1 MSITVLQEK
10 CDPKEA
16 LDKKLPYTAYLVEYT
31 DKDNLLCYDIA
42 VAGKAVDLFDYYYDK
57 YKKGFKKF
65 TQTEGRLTPS
75 QWSHATSKPSP
86 PPKKKKGKPK
96 PPPEASA

>member
-1 MSITVLQEK
+1 MKIIHEK
-10 CDPKEA
+10 CDPKLAE
-16 LDKKLPYTAYLVEYT
+16 DKSLPYTAFLVQYDLEG
-31 DKDNLLCYDIA
+31 KESYDIA
-42 VAGKAVDLFDYYYDK
+42 MSSKAADLFDHYYDK

-75 QWSHATSKPSP
+75 QWTHATSKPSP

>member
-42 VAGKAVDLFDYYYDK
+42 IAGKAVDLFDHYYDK

-65 TQTEGRLTPS
+65 TQTEGRLSPS
-75 QWSHATSKPSP
+75 QWSNASKPKASSP
-86 PPKKKKGKPK
+86 PKKKGKPK
-96 PPPEASA
+96 PPPAAST

>member
-1 MSITVLQEK
+1 VSITVLQEK

-57 YKKGFKKF
+57 YKKGFKKL

-75 QWSHATSKPSP
+75 QWTHATSKPSP